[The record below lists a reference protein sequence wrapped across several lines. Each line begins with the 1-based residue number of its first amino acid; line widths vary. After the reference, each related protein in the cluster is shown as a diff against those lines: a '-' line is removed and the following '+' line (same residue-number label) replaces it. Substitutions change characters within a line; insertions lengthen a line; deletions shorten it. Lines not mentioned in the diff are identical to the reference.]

1 MRSRSWSSQLAADEI
16 EHARIHIDVAAHSS
30 MLEPIL
36 SEFERF
42 CRPIALQKPK
52 IPFVSNLTGTWI
64 TDAEATDPAY
74 WVRHLRNTVRFDQG
88 ARTLLATGSRAL
100 LEVGPGRTLA
110 SLCRQ
115 QPKKAAVVATALR
128 HPNEAASDVA
138 FLKEAV
144 GRLWVAGIEIDPTR
158 FFARE
163 SQRRVSLPT
172 YPFERQRYW
181 IDKGVQAAPSNALI
195 RRPDLDQWFSAP
207 SFLRAAPSE
216 AASRGGAS
224 QAVAGSH

>member
-1 MRSRSWSSQLAADEI
+1 
-16 EHARIHIDVAAHSS
+16 

-36 SEFERF
+36 SEFER
-42 CRPIALQKPK
+42 LQTYRLPKPK
-52 IPFVSNLTGTWI
+52 ILFVSNLTGTWI
-64 TDAEATDPAY
+64 TDTEAMDPAY

-115 QPKKAAVVATALR
+115 QPTKAAVVTTALR

-138 FLKEAV
+138 FLKEAI
-144 GRLWVAGIEIDPTR
+144 GRLWVAGIEIDPTC
-158 FFARE
+158 FFAPD

-172 YPFERQRYW
+172 YPLSGSG
-181 IDKGVQAAPSNALI
+181 IGST
-195 RRPDLDQWFSAP
+195 RRPG
-207 SFLRAAPSE
+207 RASN
-216 AASRGGAS
+216 R
-224 QAVAGSH
+224 

>member
-1 MRSRSWSSQLAADEI
+1 
-16 EHARIHIDVAAHSS
+16 
-30 MLEPIL
+30 MLELIL

-42 CRPIALQKPK
+42 CRRISFQKPK
-52 IPFVSNLTGTWI
+52 IPFVSNLTGNWI
-64 TDAEATDPAY
+64 TDAEAMDPAY

-88 ARTLLATGSRAL
+88 ARTLLATGSHAL

-115 QPKKAAVVATALR
+115 QPTKPVVVATALR
-128 HPNEAASDVA
+128 HPNEMVSDVA
-138 FLKEAV
+138 FLKEAL

-158 FFARE
+158 FFARD

-181 IDKGVQAAPSNALI
+181 IDKGIQAAPPNSLT
-195 RRPDLDQWFSAP
+195 RRAVLGRWF
-207 SFLRAAPSE
+207 
-216 AASRGGAS
+216 
-224 QAVAGSH
+224 

>member
-1 MRSRSWSSQLAADEI
+1 
-16 EHARIHIDVAAHSS
+16 

-42 CRPIALQKPK
+42 CRPIAFQKPK

-64 TDAEATDPAY
+64 TDAEAMDPAY

-128 HPNEAASDVA
+128 HPNEAASDVV

-158 FFARE
+158 FFAPD

-181 IDKGVQAAPSNALI
+181 IDKGVQAAPSNSLT
-195 RRPDLDQWFSAP
+195 RRPDLGQWFSAP
-207 SFLRAAPSE
+207 SFLRSAPSE
-216 AASRGGAS
+216 HASRGGAS
-224 QAVAGSH
+224 QAVAGSYR